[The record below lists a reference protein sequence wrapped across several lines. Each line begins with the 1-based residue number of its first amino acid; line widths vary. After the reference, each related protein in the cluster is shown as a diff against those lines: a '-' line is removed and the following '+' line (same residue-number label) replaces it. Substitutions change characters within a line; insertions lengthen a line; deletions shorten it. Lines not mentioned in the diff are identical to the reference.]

1 MVFTP
6 GIMEATEM
14 KRMEMTRRSFLKG
27 SAIGA
32 TALSLGL
39 ASSRKAVGANERIR
53 LGFIGVAN
61 RGGQLLRS
69 TLRNKDVEVV
79 AVCDVDEPMML
90 KQERALRLQV
100 ERFTDFRKMLEKK
113 DVDAV
118 FIATPD
124 HWHAIQTIMAC
135 DAGKDVY
142 VEKPLSITV
151 VEGRKMVEA
160 VRRNSR
166 VCQVGTQRR
175 SSELYQRLAEMVRG
189 GKIGKVTIGR
199 AYRLSNMYPTGIG
212 IAPDSEPPKGL
223 DWDMW
228 LGPRP
233 ERAFNENIH
242 PYKFRWWH
250 LYSSQLANWGVHYL
264 DAMRWMTGEVAP
276 ASLSAHGGRFAV
288 KDARTIPDTLEVT
301 YEFASGMLMIFGQ
314 YEASGN
320 PALAYG
326 EIELR
331 GTDGT
336 LYSSEREF
344 KIVPERGGQFAESGP
359 RMEPMEETSDQG
371 DSTDAHIRNFLDCMK
386 SRQRPN
392 ADIEEGHRST
402 TFSLLGNIALA
413 TRSRLDWDW
422 KRERITNNDQANNLL
437 HYQYREP
444 WTLG

>member
-1 MVFTP
+1 
-6 GIMEATEM
+6 M